1 MRKKIYNNI
10 LELCGDTP
18 LVRLN
23 KIVSKDG
30 ANVFVKLEMFNPAGS
45 IKDRIAFSMIE
56 DAEKNGRLKS
66 GGIIVESS
74 SGNTGVGL
82 AMAGAVKGYTVIVI
96 CDRYLPMAKKI
107 KLLSFGAH
115 IIFLYKTPKGSDTVE
130 LRLDLAKQ
138 IASMLP
144 NGITLNQYD
153 NLVNRETHYRTTGP
167 EIVRDLDGKVNAV
180 VCAVGTTGTLS
191 GAGKAIKELVPTAKV
206 IGVEPEGSIIFG
218 GKPGKYLVQGGG
230 LSFIP
235 KNLDRSVI
243 DIGVKVSDTNT
254 FRTCRG
260 LALREGLM
268 VGGSA
273 GGVVY
278 AALKIA
284 KKMKKN
290 ENVVCVLPDG
300 GDRYLETIYS
310 DTWLRENKLG
320 KAILKK
326 VDNKNLA
333 SVKNIAKRLGCTVDR
348 F

>member
-191 GAGKAIKELVPTAKV
+191 GAGKAI
-206 IGVEPEGSIIFG
+206 
-218 GKPGKYLVQGGG
+218 
-230 LSFIP
+230 
-235 KNLDRSVI
+235 
-243 DIGVKVSDTNT
+243 
-254 FRTCRG
+254 
-260 LALREGLM
+260 
-268 VGGSA
+268 
-273 GGVVY
+273 
-278 AALKIA
+278 
-284 KKMKKN
+284 
-290 ENVVCVLPDG
+290 
-300 GDRYLETIYS
+300 
-310 DTWLRENKLG
+310 
-320 KAILKK
+320 
-326 VDNKNLA
+326 
-333 SVKNIAKRLGCTVDR
+333 
-348 F
+348 